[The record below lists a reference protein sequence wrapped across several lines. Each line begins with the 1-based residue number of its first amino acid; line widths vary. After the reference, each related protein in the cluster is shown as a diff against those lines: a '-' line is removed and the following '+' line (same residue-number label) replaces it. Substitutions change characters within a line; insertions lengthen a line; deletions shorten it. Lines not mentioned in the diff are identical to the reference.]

1 MGWTDH
7 TIAKCLQRDHASIN
21 IMKKN
26 MREWIKLP
34 KVFKKENELY
44 VEFLKEWDNE
54 TDR

>member
-1 MGWTDH
+1 MDKSTVNWEQVRID
-7 TIAKCLQRDHASIN
+7 ASIN

-34 KVFKKENELY
+34 KVFKKENDLY